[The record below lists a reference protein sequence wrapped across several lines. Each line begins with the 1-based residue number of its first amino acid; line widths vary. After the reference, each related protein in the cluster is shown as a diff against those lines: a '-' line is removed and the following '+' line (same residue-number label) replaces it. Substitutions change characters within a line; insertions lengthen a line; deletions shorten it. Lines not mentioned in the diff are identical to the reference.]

1 MAHTSFDMQAFH
13 AQIDDTVKKHFPP
26 SSPPTL
32 PHPSALTR
40 AAASLPK
47 ASDALSKPL
56 GVSAT
61 TAHLLEDIVPALS
74 GQALSP
80 RYYGFVTGSVHPA
93 AQAAEA
99 VVAALDQNV
108 QVHLPDQTIATDV
121 EAAALDLL
129 ADLLGLSHPQTGAP
143 RGIFTGRTFTTGAT
157 GSNILGLACAREHVL
172 ARRVPP
178 GSPSVGELGILGACV
193 AAGVT
198 EIQVLTSMGHSS
210 LSKAASVVGLGRAS
224 VKQMAKSPERPWLL
238 DVDAVERELVAR
250 DGTGVATIIAVS
262 AGEVNT
268 GLFAA
273 GKEDMERLRA
283 LADLYGSWIHV
294 DGGKSS
300 PVMCGE
306 EMDLTW
312 ENTAFGIFAAALAPG
327 TVFDKLRERVSG
339 VHLADSI
346 AVDGHKLLNVP
357 YDCGMFFTRSLSTL
371 TNVFTNPNAAYLAS
385 SAGAPIPSP
394 LNVGLENSRRFRAL
408 PAYAVLRS
416 EGRKGMAAMLGRM
429 VELARRIACF
439 VRDSEHYDWLPNGE
453 ADVGDTHIIVLLR
466 AKDVTLNDELVARI
480 NETRDMYVSGTSWGG
495 QKAVRVAIG
504 SWRVDVERDFA
515 VVGAILSAVAEGR
528 PYTAAV

>member
-13 AQIDDTVKKHFPP
+13 AQIDDALKKHFPP

-32 PHPSALTR
+32 PHPSALAR

-61 TAHLLEDIVPALS
+61 TTHLLDDIVPALS

-121 EAAALDLL
+121 EASALDLL

-198 EIQVLTSMGHSS
+198 NIQVLTSMGHSS

-273 GKEDMERLRA
+273 GKEDMKRLRE
-283 LADLYGSWIHV
+283 LADRYGSWIHV
-294 DGGKSS
+294 DGGKWF
-300 PVMCGE
+300 PVMS
-306 EMDLTW
+306 
-312 ENTAFGIFAAALAPG
+312 FGIFAAALAPG

-339 VHLADSI
+339 VYLADSI

-357 YDCGMFFTRSLSTL
+357 YDCGMFFTRSLPTL

-439 VRDSEHYDWLPNGE
+439 VRDSEHYDWLPDGE
-453 ADVGDTHIIVLLR
+453 ADVDDTHIIVLLR
-466 AKDVTLNDELVARI
+466 AKNLALNDELVARI

-495 QKAVRVAIG
+495 RKAVRVAIG

-515 VVGAILSAVAEGR
+515 VVEAILSAVAEGR
-528 PYTAAV
+528 PYAAAV

>member
-13 AQIDDTVKKHFPP
+13 AQIDDAVKKHFPP

-47 ASDALSKPL
+47 VSDALSKPL

-121 EAAALDLL
+121 EASALDLL
-129 ADLLGLSHPQTGAP
+129 ADLFGLSHPQTGAP

-178 GSPSVGELGILGACV
+178 GSPSMGELGILGACV

-250 DGTGVATIIAVS
+250 DGTGVATIIAV
-262 AGEVNT
+262 T
-268 GLFAA
+268 
-273 GKEDMERLRA
+273 
-283 LADLYGSWIHV
+283 
-294 DGGKSS
+294 
-300 PVMCGE
+300 
-306 EMDLTW
+306 
-312 ENTAFGIFAAALAPG
+312 FGIFAAALAPG

-357 YDCGMFFTRSLSTL
+357 YDCGMFFTRSLPTL

-453 ADVGDTHIIVLLR
+453 ADVDDTHIIVLLR

-515 VVGAILSAVAEGR
+515 VVEAILSAVAEGR

>member
-13 AQIDDTVKKHFPP
+13 AQIDDAVKKHFPP

-47 ASDALSKPL
+47 VSDALSKPL

-121 EAAALDLL
+121 EASALDLL
-129 ADLLGLSHPQTGAP
+129 ADLFGLSHPQTGAP

-178 GSPSVGELGILGACV
+178 GSPSMGELGILGACV

-283 LADLYGSWIHV
+283 LADRYGSWIHV
-294 DGGKSS
+294 DG
-300 PVMCGE
+300 
-306 EMDLTW
+306 
-312 ENTAFGIFAAALAPG
+312 AFGIFAAALAPG

-357 YDCGMFFTRSLSTL
+357 YDCGMFFTRSLPTL

-453 ADVGDTHIIVLLR
+453 ADVDDTHIIVLLR

-515 VVGAILSAVAEGR
+515 VVEAILSAVAEGR